1 MEERFYF
8 ERPNPVDLDAARI
21 GVSKWV
27 WVAIDSRLADWE
39 TRGRQIMKKNNFD
52 VLPILDGSDVNRYLH
67 KDCPIPLENPTESS
81 LHFRTPVIGV
91 LSRLVSSSK
100 DYAFLH
106 NDSHELVGLVSAC
119 NFNCREFA
127 TLVFSTVVRY
137 EAAIANAIRRRGIEV
152 QGTPHYLEAKKSG
165 LDVDK
170 VEFCGFSTLL
180 NTRKS
185 NDELRNGAFGLG
197 NLSKSAYQN
206 RVKNHIKLRNAVA
219 HNGTGRLLVGPDFSL
234 KDLLSTFTEMQR
246 ETIRF
251 DLL

>member
-27 WVAIDSRLADWE
+27 WVTIDSSMDNWE
-39 TRGRQIMKKNNFD
+39 QRGRQIMLENNYD

-67 KDCPIPLENPTESS
+67 KDKPNPLRDISENS

-106 NDSHELVGLVSAC
+106 NDSHDLVGLVSAC

-137 EAAIANAIRRRGIEV
+137 EAAIANAIRRRGVDVKETE
-152 QGTPHYLEAKKSG
+152 QYLQAKKSG

-180 NTRKS
+180 NTVKS
-185 NDELRNGAFGLG
+185 DDGLRNGAFGLD
-197 NLSKSAYQN
+197 NPSKNAYKN
-206 RVKNHIKLRNAVA
+206 RIKNHIKLRNAVA
-219 HNGTGRLLVGPDFSL
+219 HNGTGRLLVGPDFLL
-234 KDLLSTFTEMQR
+234 KDLHSTFTEMQR
-246 ETIRF
+246 ETTRF